1 MMGAFTE
8 RSAEITAA
16 SGGITHGQ
24 SEKNLVEAAK
34 CGQTRAFEIL
44 SERYRQQLLRAARR
58 ITRSNEDAED
68 AVQDSLLSAFVH
80 LRDFDGRSSFG
91 TWLTR
96 IAINSALM
104 NLRKKRT
111 SREIATDYSD
121 ESGGDSLRYEVA
133 DWRPNP
139 ERQYAQSEKESL
151 LKKAIEGLR
160 PALRAVVQIQ
170 ALQESSMQETA
181 EAIGISMAATK
192 GRLFHAKKALRRSMI
207 ARLKNQSRFDRR
219 IRALAAGKWL
229 GQNAETSTLHRS
241 AQFNHK
247 KKGEKY
253 VVETEDTRKYGDRNH
268 IHSGGDERGF
278 GRELGA

>member
-24 SEKNLVEAAK
+24 CEKNLVEAAK
-34 CGQTRAFEIL
+34 RGQARAFEIL

-80 LRDFDGRSSFG
+80 LRNFDGRSSFG

-104 NLRKKRT
+104 NLRKKRG
-111 SREIATDYSD
+111 SREIATDYNAEHD
-121 ESGGDSLRYEVA
+121 ADGLRYEVA

-139 ERQYAQSEKESL
+139 ERQYAQSEKESQ
-151 LKKAIEGLR
+151 LKKAIRGLR
-160 PALRAVVQIQ
+160 PTLRVVVQMQ
-170 ALQESSMQETA
+170 ALQESSMRETA

-192 GRLFHAKKALRRSMI
+192 GRLFHAKKALRRSMTKK
-207 ARLKNQSRFDRR
+207 LKNQTQFDTR
-219 IRALAAGKWL
+219 IRETTPGKWL
-229 GQNAETSTLHRS
+229 GQDAETSTLHR
-241 AQFNHK
+241 AEQLHHK

-253 VVETEDTRKYGDRNH
+253 AVQTESTRKYGNVSHASAEGREF
-268 IHSGGDERGF
+268 S
-278 GRELGA
+278 RELGA